1 MGEEEEEE
9 EGQGG
14 APHGWHWSLVLQL
27 VLGSDTTQLVLG
39 RWPVP
44 DSLSKLEISATN

>member
-14 APHGWHWSLVLQL
+14 APHGWHWSLVA
-27 VLGSDTTQLVLG
+27 QLVLG
-39 RWPVP
+39 RGTRQLVLGGLPL
-44 DSLSKLEISATN
+44 SLPHCMNQR